1 MHHRHSELYKLQLS
15 NTSTGIYG
23 IMESMNWEHRHL
35 SSLECALEILIDS
48 THYCTNNFSM
58 TSRKFKST
66 HSNSN
71 ISQLRK
77 DNVYKN

>member
-1 MHHRHSELYKLQLS
+1 
-15 NTSTGIYG
+15 
-23 IMESMNWEHRHL
+23 MESMNWEHRHL
-35 SSLECALEILIDS
+35 SSLVCALEILIAS

-77 DNVYKN
+77 DNVYKNRIMHLSGGYPEFITSKKL

>member
-1 MHHRHSELYKLQLS
+1 
-15 NTSTGIYG
+15 
-23 IMESMNWEHRHL
+23 MESMNWEHRHL
-35 SSLECALEILIDS
+35 SSLVCALEILIGS

-77 DNVYKN
+77 DNVYKKPNYPKNNLKDYAFIWWLS

>member
-1 MHHRHSELYKLQLS
+1 
-15 NTSTGIYG
+15 
-23 IMESMNWEHRHL
+23 MESMNWEHRQQTL
-35 SSLECALEILIDS
+35 SSLVCALEILIGS

-71 ISQLRK
+71 ISQLSEK
-77 DNVYKN
+77 TMFTKTELP

>member
-1 MHHRHSELYKLQLS
+1 
-15 NTSTGIYG
+15 
-23 IMESMNWEHRHL
+23 MESMNWEHRHL
-35 SSLECALEILIDS
+35 SSLECALEILIHSYIGS

>member
-1 MHHRHSELYKLQLS
+1 
-15 NTSTGIYG
+15 
-23 IMESMNWEHRHL
+23 MESMNWEHRHL
-35 SSLECALEILIDS
+35 SSLVCALEILIGS

-77 DNVYKN
+77 DNVYKNQITLKNNLKDYAFIWWLS